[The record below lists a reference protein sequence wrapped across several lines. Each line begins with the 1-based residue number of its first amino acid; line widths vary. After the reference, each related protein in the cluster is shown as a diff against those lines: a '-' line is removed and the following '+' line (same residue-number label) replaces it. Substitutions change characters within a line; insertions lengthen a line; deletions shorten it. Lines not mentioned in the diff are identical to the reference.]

1 MTDTQIN
8 PGVRGHT
15 RSTWRD
21 ETHLRGVLL
30 RLIAE
35 NQDAERDEIEA
46 MYLAKCEMSSHLI
59 EEALRR
65 AFDNDWNGLQKPKHL
80 RPRPTAATVEEAK
93 VKAEETEAKVKASV
107 EAIKARVLLD
117 LVQPNGKMLRD
128 CTGAEVR
135 ELEAQMPAWFKA
147 IATKVKPK
155 EIVGA
160 VLSEADVRNLWDK

>member
-1 MTDTQIN
+1 MTDTSIN

-46 MYLAKCEMSSHLI
+46 MYLAKCEMVPKLI

-65 AFDNDWNGLQKPKHL
+65 AFDNDWDGLHKRKQL
-80 RPRPTAATVEEAK
+80 RPGPTEKTIEEAK
-93 VKAEETEAKVKASV
+93 AKVEETKAKIEAAV
-107 EAIKARVLLD
+107 EIIKATVLLD
-117 LVQPNGKMLRD
+117 LVQPNGKKLRD

-135 ELEAQMPAWFKA
+135 ELQTQMPSWFKI
-147 IATKVKPK
+147 IAARVKPA
-155 EIVGA
+155 EVVGK
-160 VLSEADVRNLWDK
+160 VLSEAEVRKMWGK